1 MQPYIVLLRSPM
13 TVPHAASQHLRAET
27 PIRSPRWPF
36 GRDTFYKMVRA
47 GRIAKHHPYPGS
59 RPVYSVDQ
67 IDGLYTNSSENHSG
81 GQNPEG

>member
-1 MQPYIVLLRSPM
+1 M
-13 TVPHAASQHLRAET
+13 TSVHIPDEAKFVTGVQA
-27 PIRSPRWPF
+27 IRSPRWPF

-47 GRIAKHHPYPGS
+47 GRIAKHHPYPGT

-81 GQNPEG
+81 GQSGGQNPGG